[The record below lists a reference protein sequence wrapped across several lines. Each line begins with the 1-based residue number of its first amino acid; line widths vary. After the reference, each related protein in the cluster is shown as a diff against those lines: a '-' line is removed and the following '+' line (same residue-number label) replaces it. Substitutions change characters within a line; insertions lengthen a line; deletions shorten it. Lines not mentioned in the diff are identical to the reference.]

1 MLRYHGANLIRPG
14 FIGAILLVL
23 VILVGLSPDRLLS
36 WATAVRYRA
45 LFDEAGG
52 LAVGN
57 VVTVSGMKVG
67 TVSHTALQNGYA
79 LVTFTVPGKVQ
90 LGSDSTAHI
99 RTGTLLGQRVLTVE
113 SAGTRP
119 MRPNDV
125 IPLSRTSSRRCART
139 AACVPT
145 GMNVGVRTSLCSVRK
160 RAARARE
167 PEAVASNW
175 KSSRVMLPSYATSR
189 VAAAAATP
197 PRTVPKQGLAP
208 RL

>member
-14 FIGAILLVL
+14 LIGAILLVL
-23 VILVGLSPDRLLS
+23 VTLVGLSPDRLLS
-36 WATAVRYRA
+36 WATAVRYQA

-67 TVSHTALQNGYA
+67 TVSHTSLQNGYA

-90 LGSDSTAHI
+90 LGSESTAHI

-113 SAGTRP
+113 SAGARP

-125 IPLSRTSSRRCART
+125 IH
-139 AACVPT
+139 
-145 GMNVGVRTSLCSVRK
+145 
-160 RAARARE
+160 
-167 PEAVASNW
+167 
-175 KSSRVMLPSYATSR
+175 
-189 VAAAAATP
+189 P
-197 PRTVPKQGLAP
+197 PRT
-208 RL
+208 R